1 MGTVPPPDLVAQL
14 KAPMLAR
21 VGRGGTE
28 ESNLI
33 GYLLSAWASGGP
45 QQIVFDAELRDALVL
60 GGDDVR
66 RTMLRFVSDWAED
79 NDRWRALV
87 MPFITK
93 VWPKQRTMRKP
104 QMSSALVRFASSVPQ
119 QFAAVMQAVM
129 PGLVPLSIGHD
140 LHLDCEVADLDVV
153 GIAALVTALQRL
165 LPSERGDWPYEGK
178 RLVDAIVATG
188 AAQGPELDE
197 LSRRAAERDF

>member
-1 MGTVPPPDLVAQL
+1 
-14 KAPMLAR
+14 
-21 VGRGGTE
+21 
-28 ESNLI
+28 
-33 GYLLSAWASGGP
+33 
-45 QQIVFDAELRDALVL
+45 
-60 GGDDVR
+60 
-66 RTMLRFVSDWAED
+66 
-79 NDRWRALV
+79 
-87 MPFITK
+87 
-93 VWPKQRTMRKP
+93 
-104 QMSSALVRFASSVPQ
+104 MSSALIRFASSVPQ
-119 QFAAVMQAVM
+119 QFAGVMQAVM
-129 PGLVPLSIGHD
+129 PGLVPLSIGHN